1 MVTHL
6 LRCAENVIWRHSA
19 KETRLYVTAL
29 QGSLSS
35 PLFNWSEFLFFEGKL
50 HLKFDRFICPT
61 KIPNTELRMRHIAI
75 FIKPKIT

>member
-6 LRCAENVIWRHSA
+6 LLHAENVIWRYPVR
-19 KETRLYVTAL
+19 ETRLYVTTV

-35 PLFNWSEFLFFEGKL
+35 PLFNWSEFLHFEGKL
-50 HLKFDRFICPT
+50 HLKLDSFICPI
-61 KIPNTELRMRHIAI
+61 KIPNTELRMRHIAT